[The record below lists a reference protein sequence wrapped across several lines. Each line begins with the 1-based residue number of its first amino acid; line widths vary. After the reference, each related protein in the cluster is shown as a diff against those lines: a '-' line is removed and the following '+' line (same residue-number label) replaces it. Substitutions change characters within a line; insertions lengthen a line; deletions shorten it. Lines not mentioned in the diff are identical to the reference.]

1 MRRTPVAGPDAE
13 LAQGVEAA
21 MGRIVVYGAPWC
33 PDCRRSRAFLTE
45 QRVAFD
51 WIDIDVDREAR
62 RCVEEAQKGGRTIP
76 MIVFDDGSRL
86 LEPTDSELA
95 AKLGLRLLDRKM
107 AYDVLILGGGPAGL
121 SAAIHAAREGVE
133 ALVIDRGAPG
143 GQTGSTDRIDNYPG
157 FPDGIAGSELAA
169 RLVEHTARSG
179 VEILSEREVSSVSR
193 ELGALSIATTGGETF
208 RADAAIVATG
218 SRYRNL
224 GIEGEDGLVG
234 LGVHYSA
241 TRDGPTYQGAKELVV
256 VGGGNSA
263 LEGSLLLAEL
273 ADHVT
278 ILARGEARAS
288 EVVTGRVRD
297 NERVELRTGVDVLSF
312 ERRDGRLGAVVGRV
326 RATGERLR
334 IETPGAFVFVGL
346 EPNTAFLRGAVDL
359 DERGFVVTD
368 DRYATSL
375 EGVFAAGDVRAGS
388 TKQVGS
394 AAGEGIAAVLSVRRY
409 LENRHLVAR
418 SRADE

>member
-1 MRRTPVAGPDAE
+1 MRRTPVAGPAVELSQRAE
-13 LAQGVEAA
+13 AE

-33 PDCRRSRAFLTE
+33 PDCRRSRAFLVE
-45 QRVAFD
+45 QGVAFD

-62 RCVEEAQKGGRTIP
+62 QYVEEVQSGGRTIP
-76 MIVFDDGSRL
+76 MVVFDDGSRL
-86 LEPTDSELA
+86 LEPADSELA
-95 AKLGLRLLDRKM
+95 AKLGLRLLGRKM

-121 SAAIHAAREGVE
+121 SAAIYAPREGIE
-133 ALVIDRGAPG
+133 ALVLDRGAPG

-157 FPDGIAGSELAA
+157 FPDGIAGSELAE
-169 RLVEHTARSG
+169 RLVEHTTRSG
-179 VEILSEREVSSVSR
+179 VEILSERDVSSVCR
-193 ELGALSIATTGGETF
+193 EMGALSIATTGGETF
-208 RADAAIVATG
+208 RADATIVATG

-224 GIEGEDGLVG
+224 GIEGEEGLVG

-241 TRDGPTYQGAKELVV
+241 TRDGPAYRGAKELVV

-263 LEGSLLLAEL
+263 LEGSLFLAGL

-278 ILARGEARAS
+278 ILARGETRAS
-288 EVVTGRVRD
+288 DVVAGRVRD
-297 NERVELRTGVDVLSF
+297 NRRIELRTGVDVLSF
-312 ERRDGRLGAVVGRV
+312 ERRDGRLEAVVGRV
-326 RATGERLR
+326 RASGKRIR

-346 EPNTAFLRGAVDL
+346 EPNSVFLRGAVAL

-409 LENRHLVAR
+409 LEGRHLVAR
-418 SRADE
+418 SLADE